1 MRPINLIPDEERRSG
16 VVARTGPVAYLIVGA
31 LGVLLIGV
39 VMLVLFN
46 NSIHDRE
53 GEVARLETE
62 KAAAVA
68 QASKLSAYSSFKQ
81 VSEDRTRTVAELADS
96 RFDWV
101 RVIRQLSLVLPGDVY
116 FDSLGASGGGGEGGI
131 AGPSLDITGCA
142 HGQPAVAGFV
152 ASLKEIDGVTRV
164 ELNNSTL
171 NEEAESGG
179 SSGDEGGHSDPCSKP
194 GTAQFEVLVAFD
206 AAPPSPDSSGSTVG
220 ESAESEESES
230 ESSEGEG
237 AEEEGSEGE
246 SSESEESSSS
256 EGSEGGSTQS
266 ASAAT
271 AGATG

>member
-1 MRPINLIPDEERRSG
+1 VRPINLIPDDERRSG

-39 VMLVLFN
+39 VMLVLFT

-62 KAAAVA
+62 KAAATA
-68 QASKLSAYSSFKQ
+68 QASKLSAYTSFKQ
-81 VSEDRTRTVAELADS
+81 VSEDRTRTVAELADA

-116 FDSLGASGGGGEGGI
+116 FESLGASGGGGEGGVS
-131 AGPSLDITGCA
+131 GPSLTITGCA
-142 HGQPAVAGFV
+142 DGQAAVAGFV

-171 NEEAESGG
+171 NDEA
-179 SSGDEGGHSDPCSKP
+179 SSGAGGGPCAKQ
-194 GTAQFEVLVAFD
+194 GVAKFEVLVAFD
-206 AAPPSPDSSGSTVG
+206 AAPPSPDSAGSTVG

-230 ESSEGEG
+230 SEGEG
-237 AEEEGSEGE
+237 SEEEGSSGSE
-246 SSESEESSSS
+246 SS
-256 EGSEGGSTQS
+256 GGGSTQS
-266 ASAAT
+266 ASATTSGA
-271 AGATG
+271 AG

>member
-1 MRPINLIPDEERRSG
+1 VRPINLIPDEERRSG

-62 KAAAVA
+62 KTAAVA
-68 QASKLSAYSSFKQ
+68 EAQKLSAYSSFKQ
-81 VSEDRTRTVAELADS
+81 VSEDRTRTIAELADS

-116 FDSLGASGGGGEGGI
+116 FESLAASGGGGEEGI
-131 AGPSLDITGCA
+131 AGPSLNITGCA
-142 HGQPAVAGFV
+142 DGQPAVAGFV
-152 ASLKEIDGVTRV
+152 AALKEIDGVTRV
-164 ELNNSTL
+164 ELNNSTV
-171 NEEAESGG
+171 NEGSG
-179 SSGDEGGHSDPCSKP
+179 EGGGGAETPCSKP
-194 GTAQFEVLVAFD
+194 GVARFEMIVAFD
-206 AAPPSPDSSGSTVG
+206 AAPPSPDSAGSTVG

-230 ESSEGEG
+230 SEEG
-237 AEEEGSEGE
+237 SEEESSEGE
-246 SSESEESSSS
+246 SSESESSESEGSSSS
-256 EGSEGGSTQS
+256 EGSESSSTQS

-271 AGATG
+271 SGATG